1 MGKRGGVLF
10 AAVLCLLPLAG
21 CGGGSGAAVTVLGST
36 SMEAVMGTLAEQYS
50 ADHPD
55 VRVTVEGGGSS
66 AGIEAVR
73 GGSANIGLVS
83 RALAESEQEDSL
95 RETVLALDGIAVI
108 VHQDNPVTDLS
119 GEQLARIFTGQVT
132 SWAQVGGADLSIAC
146 VGRESGS
153 GTREGFESA
162 TGTGGSCVLTQELT
176 SSGAVL
182 EAVRGNPQAV
192 GYVSL
197 PAAQGQ
203 QGVKVLTVDGV
214 SPTEETVREGSYPL
228 CRPFVLVTPQEDQMG
243 EAALA
248 FFRWATSAD
257 AAPLIRQ
264 AGAVPAV

>member
-1 MGKRGGVLF
+1 MGKGGGAVF

-21 CGGGSGAAVTVLGST
+21 CAGGSGAAVTVLGST

-50 ADHPD
+50 ADHPE

-73 GGSANIGLVS
+73 AGRADIGLVS
-83 RALAESEQEDSL
+83 RSLAAGEGAGELQ
-95 RETVLALDGIAVI
+95 ETVLALDGIAVI
-108 VHQDNPVTDLS
+108 VHQDNPVTGLT
-119 GEQLARIFTGQVT
+119 GAQLAQLFTGHLT
-132 SWAQVGGADLSIAC
+132 SWAQVGGADASIAC
-146 VGRESGS
+146 VGREAGS

-162 TGTGGSCVLTQELT
+162 TGTGGACVLAQELT

-203 QGVKVLTVDGV
+203 QGIRVLAVDGV
-214 SPTEETVREGSYPL
+214 SPTEETVRQGSYPL
-228 CRPFVLVTPQEDQMG
+228 CRPFVLVTPQESEMG
-243 EAALA
+243 GAALA
-248 FFRWATSAD
+248 FFRWATSDD